1 MAQDTAPGRP
11 QNLAGQVR
19 AAAPVIVVGVDGSPT
34 GWDAFAWAA
43 EEAKRLGDRL
53 LAVYVM
59 SSADPAAAFGASFD
73 YAGVE
78 QAKQAVAAEL
88 RDEAAHRAGR
98 LGLSVSFVSECGDAT
113 RVLAGVARSV
123 HADVIVVGRSTKA
136 LHRLAGS
143 LSHRLTSR
151 KDAPVVVVVP

>member
-34 GWDAFAWAA
+34 SWDAFTWAA
-43 EEAKRLGDRL
+43 QEAKRAGDRL

-59 SSADPAAAFGASFD
+59 SSAEPAAAFGASFD
-73 YAGVE
+73 YAGIE
-78 QAKQAVAAEL
+78 QAKQAIAGEL
-88 RDEAAHRAGR
+88 RDEAAHRAGQ
-98 LGLSVSFVSECGDAT
+98 LGLAVSFVTECGDAT
-113 RVLAGVARSV
+113 HVLTEIARNV
-123 HADVIVVGRSTKA
+123 HAELVVVGRSTKA

-143 LSHRLTSR
+143 LSHRLTTR
-151 KDAPVVVVVP
+151 QDAPVVVVVP

>member
-11 QNLAGQVR
+11 QNLTGQVQ
-19 AAAPVIVVGVDGSPT
+19 ATAPVIVVGVDGSPT
-34 GWDAFAWAA
+34 SWDAFTWAA
-43 EEAKRLGDRL
+43 QAAKRAGDRL

-59 SSADPAAAFGASFD
+59 SSADPVAAFGVSFD

-78 QAKQAVAAEL
+78 QAKQAVAGEL
-88 RDEAAHRAGR
+88 RDEAARRAGQ
-98 LGLSVSFVSECGDAT
+98 LGLTVSFVTESGDAT
-113 RVLAGVARSV
+113 HALTEIARNV
-123 HADVIVVGRSTKA
+123 HADLVVVGRSTKA

-143 LSHRLTSR
+143 LSHRLTTR